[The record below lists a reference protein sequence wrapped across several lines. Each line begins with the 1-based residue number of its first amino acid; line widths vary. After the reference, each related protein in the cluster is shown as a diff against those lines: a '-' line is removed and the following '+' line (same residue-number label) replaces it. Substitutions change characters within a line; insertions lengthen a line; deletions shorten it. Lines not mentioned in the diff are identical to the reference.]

1 MNLFLGSIVRNLVAI
16 NGNTVNDQL
25 GDTLL
30 ALVWILNFDGIGDI
44 TELSSDGKAGKLG
57 WDTRINGQSIVI
69 WLDTEDCLRNI

>member
-1 MNLFLGSIVRNLVAI
+1 MNLLLGSIVRNLVAI

-30 ALVWILNFDGIGDI
+30 ALVWILNLDGVGDI
-44 TELSSDGKAGKLG
+44 AELSRDSKAGKFG
-57 WDTRINGQSIVI
+57 WDTRIDNQSIII